1 MVSRLQD
8 LQRMRTLLPIA
19 FALPLTACA
28 FGAPPGFSQGDT
40 WTFPLVEPQQGGR
53 LLTPVM
59 IEGRG
64 PYLFAIDPDA
74 PITTVDPEVLHN
86 TDFRIFQGPRRTAE
100 DDHTYPTFYTR
111 VTHLQ
116 AGDLTISLVLVAEAE
131 LHAFDT
137 DGRRIY
143 GILGR
148 DVIAD
153 SLVFGFDRDRGIAW
167 LQTQETFHEP
177 ANAQILAFKKLRD
190 DPVPEP
196 RKLVSANVDGK
207 NVDLHLDF
215 GEAVSQLYP
224 KHWDAAQLQPI
235 DWHLVL
241 ADEAGQKHE
250 VTKLGIAQH
259 VTVGPIARDHIAFA
273 PYDDRRFQYNI
284 YDGTLGLDFF
294 RPYDVAVNW
303 HTTQVYLT
311 PRKSTVTLGDRLAR
325 WGFPQCTDTGC
336 VQLSLTSTADGTR
349 PTVQIARDPALQGAV
364 GVIVEATGAT
374 GTPLPS
380 FEAAFP
386 AGVDTMSA
394 ELDSMYAGAK
404 LQIADA
410 SPFTRKCTDPRGC
423 IIIEQATPP

>member
-8 LQRMRTLLPIA
+8 LSVMRSILPVL
-19 FALPLTACA
+19 FALPVTACA
-28 FGAPPGFSQGDT
+28 FGAPPGFSEGET

-53 LLTPVM
+53 LLVPVT

-74 PITTVDPEVLHN
+74 PITTVDPEVLYQ
-86 TDFRIFQGPRRTAE
+86 TDFRIVQGPRRLDEQDTT
-100 DDHTYPTFYTR
+100 HPTFYTR
-111 VTHLQ
+111 VTHLKV
-116 AGDLTISLVLVAEAE
+116 GDLTISLLRVAEAE
-131 LHAFDT
+131 AHAFDT
-137 DGRRIY
+137 DGRRIH

-153 SLVFGFDRDRGIAW
+153 SLVFGFDRDRGLAW
-167 LQTQETFHEP
+167 LQTQETFREP
-177 ANAQILAFKKLRD
+177 ANAKVLAYHQVHD
-190 DPVPEP
+190 EPVFEP
-196 RKLVSANVDGK
+196 RRLVTANVDGHE
-207 NVDLHLDF
+207 VDLHLDL

-224 KHWDAAQLQPI
+224 KEWGDAKLAPI

-241 ADEAGQKHE
+241 ADQTGTKRDID
-250 VTKLGIAQH
+250 KLGIARQ
-259 VTVGPIARDHIAFA
+259 VTVGGVTREHIAFA
-273 PYDDRRFQYNI
+273 PYDDRRFQFNI

-303 HTTQVYLT
+303 HTTKVYLT
-311 PRKSTVTLGDRLAR
+311 PRSSSVTVGERLAR
-325 WGFPQCTDTGC
+325 WGFPACAEGC
-336 VQLSLTSTADGTR
+336 VQLSLASADNAK
-349 PTVQIARDPALQGAV
+349 PTVHITRDPALQGAI
-364 GVIVEATGAT
+364 GVIVSAVGVT

-380 FEAAFP
+380 FEATFP
-386 AGVDTMSA
+386 AGVDSLSA

-410 SPFTRKCTDPRGC
+410 SPFPRKCTDSRGC

>member
-1 MVSRLQD
+1 MVSRLQACAH
-8 LQRMRTLLPIA
+8 MRSILLVA
-19 FALPLTACA
+19 LALPLTACA

-53 LLTPVM
+53 LLTPVT

-74 PITTVDPEVLHN
+74 EMTTVDPEVLHN
-86 TDFRIFQGPRRTAE
+86 TDFRVWQGARRLDEQDTT
-100 DDHTYPTFYTR
+100 HPTFYTR

-116 AGDLTISLVLVAEAE
+116 AGDLTISLLLVAEAE
-131 LHAFDT
+131 AHAFDT

-167 LQTQETFHEP
+167 LQTQEAFHAP
-177 ANAQILAFKKLRD
+177 ANAQVLSYKQTRD
-190 DPVPEP
+190 EPVFEP
-196 RKLVSANVDGK
+196 RRLVSANVDGHD
-207 NVDLHLDF
+207 VDLHLDL

-224 KHWDAAQLQPI
+224 NKWGDTKLSPT

-241 ADEAGQKHE
+241 ADQTGHRRE
-250 VTKLGIAQH
+250 VDKLGLAQQ
-259 VTVGPIARDHIAFA
+259 VAVQGVARDHVAFA
-273 PYDDRRFQYNI
+273 PYDDRRFQYHI

-294 RPYDVAVNW
+294 QPYDVAVNW
-303 HTTQVYLT
+303 HTDKVYLT
-311 PRKSTVTLGDRLAR
+311 PRKPAVTLADRVAR
-325 WGFPQCTDTGC
+325 WSFPPCTDTGC
-336 VQLSLTSTADGTR
+336 VQLSLSSSAESPN
-349 PTVQIARDPALQGAV
+349 PTVRIARDPALQGDLA
-364 GVIVEATGAT
+364 VIVQATGAT
-374 GTPLPS
+374 GNQLPA
-380 FEAAFP
+380 FEATFP
-386 AGVDTMSA
+386 AGVASLSA
-394 ELDSMYAGAK
+394 QLDSMYAGAK

-423 IIIEQATPP
+423 IIIEQAPPP